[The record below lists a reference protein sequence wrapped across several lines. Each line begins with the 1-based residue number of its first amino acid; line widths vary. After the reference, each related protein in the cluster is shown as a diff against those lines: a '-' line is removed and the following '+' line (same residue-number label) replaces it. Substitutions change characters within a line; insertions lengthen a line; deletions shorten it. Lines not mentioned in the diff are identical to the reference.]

1 MQERV
6 KRWLADFGFNP
17 EAQAILVAVSGGVD
31 SMVLAS
37 LLHEMNYSIAVAHC
51 NFQLRAK
58 ESDSDEELVRNWCSE
73 RNIPCH
79 IKKIE
84 TNRLVK
90 ESTESVQMVA
100 RNERYKFF
108 EDLMDEHGYSA
119 TALAHHAND
128 RVESVLMNV
137 LRGTGIRGLQGM
149 PSKRGKYI
157 RPLLSISKTEI
168 LEFAESHKIPFRD
181 DASNKE
187 THYQRNWVRLRVL
200 PMLEQL
206 DAEAFSKILQIAER
220 VERELP
226 NYERWISQ
234 QGNHIIKKDEIIVDT
249 LKDSAAPF
257 TILKE
262 ILESKDFS
270 TDQVFEV
277 LELLNSD
284 SGAKV
289 ESESHQ
295 VLKDRESLIVSE
307 LNAPKTKPRLK
318 FELLNRSELQFLK
331 APKSVAFVDA
341 DLVDESELQIR
352 LWKNGDKFKPLGMKG
367 WKLLSDFFID
377 QKFSILEKENTW
389 LLTFKDEIVWVIGHR
404 PDNRF
409 KVSEK
414 TQKVLKVTVLA

>member
-6 KRWLADFGFNP
+6 KRWLADFGFKP
-17 EAQAILVAVSGGVD
+17 ESEAILVAVSGGID
-31 SMVLAS
+31 SMVLTS
-37 LLHEMNYSIAVAHC
+37 LLYEMNYDLAVAHC
-51 NFQLRAK
+51 NFQLRGQ
-58 ESDSDEELVRNWCSE
+58 ESDTDEELVRNWCSE
-73 RNIPCH
+73 LNIPCH
-79 IKKIE
+79 IKRIE

-100 RNERYKFF
+100 RSERYKFF
-108 EDLMDEHGYSA
+108 DELMRVNGYSG

-149 PSKRGKYI
+149 PSKRGNYI

-168 LEFAESHKIPFRD
+168 RDFAENHKIPFRD

-187 THYQRNWVRLRVL
+187 TYYQRNWVRLRVL

-206 DAEAFSKILQIAER
+206 DAETFSKIQQLAER

-234 QGNHIIKKDEIIVDT
+234 QGNHIITNSQIEVDA
-249 LKDSAAPF
+249 LKASAAPF

-262 ILESKDFS
+262 LLEPKGFS
-270 TDQVFEV
+270 SNQIFEV

-289 ESESHQ
+289 QSESHQ
-295 VLKDRESLIVSE
+295 VLKDRERLIVSDF
-307 LNAPKTKPRLK
+307 NTTKTKPRLQ
-318 FELLNRSELQFLK
+318 FELLNRSELTSLK
-331 APKSVAFVDA
+331 TPANVALVDA
-341 DLVDESELQIR
+341 DLVNQPKLQVR
-352 LWKNGDKFKPLGMKG
+352 LWRNGDKFKPLGMNG

-377 QKFSILEKENTW
+377 QKFSIPEKENSW
-389 LLTFKDEIVWVIGHR
+389 LLTHNEEIVWVIGHR
-404 PDNRF
+404 PDDRY
-409 KVSEK
+409 KVSEN
-414 TQKVLKVTVLA
+414 TQKVLKVTLVP